1 MKIALCPGHHKDSRG
16 AVNHKH
22 GLNEHDEARK
32 VVDAL
37 RMLLLQG
44 GHDVSVFTGHLTHKI
59 TCINNGNFDL
69 ALDIHFNAGGGHGCE
84 VVYVPHSKTRQA
96 QAAVIS
102 SSISLY
108 TGVRNRG
115 AKEGYWMG
123 GDNPGTKPD
132 AFVSETSCPAFI
144 PEPLFIDND
153 AEVERWLVAGRH
165 DQIAEAIAIGIADAF
180 GSV

>member
-1 MKIALCPGHHKDSRG
+1 MKIAICTGHHNEAKG
-16 AVNHKH
+16 AVNRKH
-22 GLNEHDEARK
+22 NLNEHDEAMI
-32 VVDAL
+32 VVGHLIDKLRDA
-37 RMLLLQG
+37 
-44 GHDVSVFTGHLTHKI
+44 GHSVSVFNGKLRAK
-59 TCINNGNFDL
+59 INNINAGAFDL

-84 VVYVPHSKTRQA
+84 VVYVPHSTTRHE
-96 QAAVIS
+96 QAAVMS
-102 SSISLY
+102 ESISQFMGL
-108 TGVRNRG
+108 RNRG

-132 AFVSETSCPAFI
+132 AFVSQTNCPAFI

-153 AEVERWLVAGRH
+153 AEVEKWFVAGRH